1 MNKRFFPKLAAGNI
15 RKNSKTYLPYI
26 LTCVITVAVFYIVKS
41 LSLNPGLERM
51 VGDETLIFTMSF
63 GSWVT
68 GLFALIFLFYTN
80 SFLIK
85 RRKQEFA
92 VV

>member
-63 GSWVT
+63 GSWIT
-68 GLFALIFLFYTN
+68 GLFALIFCFIPTA
-80 SFLIK
+80 F
-85 RRKQEFA
+85 
-92 VV
+92 